1 MDRILALDLGKNKT
15 AARLRMADGRKDYC
29 VVVPTKAAD
38 LKQLAENVQPTVVLM
53 EMSTVTYWVHDL
65 FAQMGT
71 KVVVTANNSPCW
83 KWKNTDCKSDST
95 DTDKLIKLYLLGELE
110 PVHIPG
116 MDTREWRSF
125 IAFRRHQV
133 QARTRIKNEIKSLLS
148 AKHILISDAG
158 ADWTVRWV
166 AAVREH
172 AKALAQYQADE
183 LWRVRLL
190 IMLKELDV
198 YEEQINEIE
207 VHLDKVA
214 KQHVAV
220 QLLQNEPGVGPRLAE
235 IVVAAID
242 DPLRFHNSKQVACYA
257 GLTPRHWNSGQTER
271 SGHIS
276 KQGNTILR
284 SLLVEVSWLAIRH
297 NTWLKEIYERI
308 RKDVKGRG
316 KIAIVA
322 AARRL
327 LIKLW
332 AIWRDFERERINRPM
347 LAR

>member
-15 AARLRMADGRKDYC
+15 AARLRMADGRPDYC

-83 KWKNTDCKSDST
+83 KWKNTVCKSDST

-125 IAFRRHQV
+125 IAFRRRLV
-133 QARTRIKNEIKSLLS
+133 QARTRVKNEIKSLLS

-172 AKALAQYQADE
+172 ANAPAQCQTDE
-183 LWRVRLL
+183 LWRVRLR
-190 IMLKELDV
+190 IMLKQLDM
-198 YEEQINEIE
+198 YDEQINEVE
-207 VHLDKVA
+207 VQLNRIA
-214 KQHVAV
+214 KQHIAV
-220 QLLQNEPGVGPRLAE
+220 ELLQKEPGVGPRLAE
-235 IVVAAID
+235 IVVAVID

-257 GLTPRHWNSGQTER
+257 GLTPRHWSSGQTER

-332 AIWRDFERERINRPM
+332 AIWRDFERERINHPV

>member
-15 AARLRMADGRKDYC
+15 AARVRTPDGRKDYC

-38 LKQLAENVQPTVVLM
+38 LRRLAESVQPTVVVM

-65 FAQMGT
+65 FAQMGIE
-71 KVVVTANNSPCW
+71 VVVTANNSPCW
-83 KWKNTDCKSDST
+83 KWKNTDSKSDSA
-95 DTDKLIKLYLLGELE
+95 DTEKLIKLYLLGQLE

-116 MDTREWRSF
+116 TDTREWRGM
-125 IAFRRHQV
+125 ITFRRHQV

-148 AKHILISDAG
+148 AKNIVIKDAG

-166 AAVREH
+166 AALREH
-172 AKALAQYQADE
+172 AKPMSQCEAGEQ
-183 LWRVRLL
+183 WRGRLL
-190 IMLKELDV
+190 VLLKELDV

-207 VHLDKVA
+207 VHLDKIA

-220 QLLQNEPGVGPRLAE
+220 QLLQKEPGVGPRLAE

-297 NTWLKEIYERI
+297 NTWLKEIYERV

-332 AIWRDFERERINRPM
+332 AIWRDFERERISRPA

>member
-15 AARLRMADGRKDYC
+15 AARLRFADGRKDYC
-29 VVVPTKAAD
+29 AMVPTKAAD
-38 LKQLAENVQPTVVLM
+38 LKQLAENVQPTVVIM

-95 DTDKLIKLYLLGELE
+95 DTEKLVKLFLLGELE

-116 MDTREWRSF
+116 IDIREWRSF

-133 QARTRIKNEIKSLLS
+133 EARTCVKNEIKSLLS
-148 AKHILISDAG
+148 AKHILISDSG

-166 AAVREH
+166 ASVREH
-172 AKALAQYQADE
+172 AKALAQCKADE
-183 LWRVRLL
+183 MWRGRLL
-190 IMLKELDV
+190 ILLKELDV

-207 VHLDKVA
+207 VRLDQVA
-214 KQHVAV
+214 KQHIAV
-220 QLLQNEPGVGPRLAE
+220 ELLRQEPGVGPRLAE

-242 DPLRFHNSKQVACYA
+242 DPLRFSSGKQVACYA
-257 GLTPRHWNSGQTER
+257 GLTPRHWSSGQTER

-297 NTWLKEIYERI
+297 NPWLKEIYERVK
-308 RKDVKGRG
+308 KDVKGRG

-332 AIWRDFERERINRPM
+332 AIWRDFELGRRNCPA